1 MSEANHSLRELVYA
15 SLQQE
20 GTEELLG
27 IWKQNDREGWT
38 DIAFEAIHDILMER
52 LGSVPEQGVDEA
64 LGTAESVEELDTYH
78 DPGLLAGI
86 STQAGVVARVV
97 LIASIVIWVTSLVR
111 YSLMAG
117 QLLAAGLNV
126 GELVFLAVSSA
137 FTLLTGAFYFV
148 VLRFISE
155 AGYILMDIE
164 DNTRG
169 RNGRS
174 RQKTSIEKGT
184 LSARDEEPA

>member
-1 MSEANHSLRELVYA
+1 MSEANHSLRELIYT
-15 SLQQE
+15 SLQQK

-52 LGSVPEQGVDEA
+52 LGSVPEQGVGEA
-64 LGTAESVEELDTYH
+64 LDTAEPVEELDTYH
-78 DPGLLAGI
+78 DPDLLAGI
-86 STQAGVVARVV
+86 STQAGVVAKVV
-97 LIASIVIWVTSLVR
+97 LIASVVIWVTSLVR
-111 YSLMAG
+111 YFLMAR
-117 QLLAAGLNV
+117 QSLAEGLNV
-126 GELVFLAVSSA
+126 GELVFLAIGSG

-148 VLRFISE
+148 VLRFMSE

-164 DNTRG
+164 DNTRR

-174 RQKTSIEKGT
+174 RQRTRIEKGA